1 MDFTRYLTT
10 LLAHQRLQR
19 THLQA
24 QRQRVDYRIDL
35 YRALAGSWSL
45 SPPPRG
51 KVLGPRGPVKDPA
64 GRNRNAPAG
73 EAGPEKP

>member
-24 QRQRVDYRIDL
+24 QRELVQFRIDL
-35 YRALAGSWSL
+35 YRALGGAWEL
-45 SPPPRG
+45 E
-51 KVLGPRGPVKDPA
+51 
-64 GRNRNAPAG
+64 APAR
-73 EAGPEKP
+73 AGAYDAEGPTVEWVDVN